1 MPIFVCNDR
10 FVDDGNPE
18 QEAYFAS
25 TRGAPAAGRSQGW
38 LATIGEEKHPFSCT
52 VCQGKLFA
60 DREVKL
66 NTSGAEFLGV
76 GWANQS
82 AKGLVCQ
89 RCGYVHL
96 FMPGMV
102 RMWEPPKD
110 VSPS

>member
-1 MPIFVCNDR
+1 VSIFVCNDR
-10 FVDDGNPE
+10 FVDDGSSG

-25 TRGAPAAGRSQGW
+25 TRGAPTAGRSQGW
-38 LATIGEEKHPFSCT
+38 LVTIGEEKHPFSCT
-52 VCQGKLFA
+52 VCRGKLFA

-66 NTSGAEFLGV
+66 NTSGAEFLGF

-110 VSPS
+110 VSSS

>member
-1 MPIFVCNDR
+1 VCNDH
-10 FVDDGNPE
+10 FVNDGNPE

-25 TRGAPAAGRSQGW
+25 TRGASAAGSSQGW
-38 LATIGEEKHPFSCT
+38 LVTIGEEKHQFSCT
-52 VCQGKLFA
+52 VCQGRLFA

-66 NTSGAEFLGV
+66 NTSGAEFFGF

-82 AKGLVCQ
+82 AKGLVCL

-102 RMWEPPKD
+102 RTWEPPKD
-110 VSPS
+110 ESSG

>member
-1 MPIFVCNDR
+1 MILRCPHPYPRTIRLGGVADR
-10 FVDDGNPE
+10 RFTGLGGHR
-18 QEAYFAS
+18 AS
-25 TRGAPAAGRSQGW
+25 SDPRSSEC
-38 LATIGEEKHPFSCT
+38 LFLYALNASL
-52 VCQGKLFA
+52 CQGKLFA

-66 NTSGAEFLGV
+66 NTSGAEFLGF

-102 RMWEPPKD
+102 RMREPAKD
-110 VSPS
+110 VSSS

>member
-1 MPIFVCNDR
+1 M
-10 FVDDGNPE
+10 DDENPE

-25 TRGAPAAGRSQGW
+25 TRGASAAGSSQG
-38 LATIGEEKHPFSCT
+38 LLVTIGEENHPFSCT
-52 VCQGKLFA
+52 VCQGRLFA

-66 NTSGAEFLGV
+66 NTSGAEFFGL

-82 AKGLVCQ
+82 ARGLVCL

-96 FMPGMV
+96 FMPGMI

-110 VSPS
+110 VASG